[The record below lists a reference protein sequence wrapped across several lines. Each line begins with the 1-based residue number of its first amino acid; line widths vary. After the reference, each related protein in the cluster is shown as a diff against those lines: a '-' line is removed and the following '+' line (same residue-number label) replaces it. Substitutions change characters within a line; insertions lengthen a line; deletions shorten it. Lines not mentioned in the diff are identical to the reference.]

1 MENDLES
8 THHPSSVDLPRPK
21 SLPNPGDPGRN
32 SGDRAGDPAGD
43 EGAGGDVAMTIP
55 KLRIGDVAQ
64 INPRPSRVP
73 QLDEKVSFA
82 GMTDL
87 SAERGCITQSALRP
101 YAEVC
106 KGYTPFHAQD
116 ILVAKI
122 TPCFENCK
130 IGEASIP
137 TDVGYGSTEFHVI
150 RPLPARL
157 DRRYLLHFLRQ
168 ARILKTGER
177 RMTGSAG
184 QRRVPASFLEALEI
198 PLPPLEEQRRI
209 AAILDKA
216 GSLQKLSQ
224 SAITKLHQTLESSFR
239 RLSTITACNCASK
252 RLEEV
257 VEAIIDYRGKSP
269 EKTAE
274 GIPLI
279 TARLIK
285 EGRILG
291 ATEFIAPESYSEW
304 MRRGMPKQGDVVFT
318 TEAPLGQV
326 AQIDNPDVALAQRL
340 VLLRGKSKEL
350 DNTYLRFALRMNS
363 VAEQIRKRATGSTVL
378 GIRQK
383 ELRQIEIP
391 LPALEVQRDFARLA
405 LAIEGEIQRLRQ
417 RADSVQALKD
427 SLANRLMEE

>member
-1 MENDLES
+1 VTGVQTCALPIS
-8 THHPSSVDLPRPK
+8 TVQGITIERL
-21 SLPNPGDPGRN
+21 
-32 SGDRAGDPAGD
+32 RA
-43 EGAGGDVAMTIP
+43 I
-55 KLRIGDVAQ
+55 
-64 INPRPSRVP
+64 
-73 QLDEKVSFA
+73 KV
-82 GMTDL
+82 
-87 SAERGCITQSALRP
+87 
-101 YAEVC
+101 
-106 KGYTPFHAQD
+106 
-116 ILVAKI
+116 
-122 TPCFENCK
+122 
-130 IGEASIP
+130 
-137 TDVGYGSTEFHVI
+137 
-150 RPLPARL
+150 
-157 DRRYLLHFLRQ
+157 
-168 ARILKTGER
+168 
-177 RMTGSAG
+177 
-184 QRRVPASFLEALEI
+184 

-304 MRRGMPKQGDVVFT
+304 MRRGMPKRGDVVFT

>member
-1 MENDLES
+1 MKWPEAALGEIANLIRGITYKPSDVCDATTPSAVACMRTKNVQEVLDES
-8 THHPSSVDLPRPK
+8 DIVWIPASLIRNSSKYL
-21 SLPNPGDPGRN
+21 NPGDILVSSAN
-32 SGDRAGDPAGD
+32 SWNLVGKGCWVPELKYRAS
-43 EGAGGDVAMTIP
+43 AGGFISILRGNPNTVDFRYLYHWFVSPQTQA
-55 KLRIGDVAQ
+55 KLRSYSNKTTNISNLDH
-64 INPRPSRVP
+64 SRT
-73 QLDEKVSFA
+73 LA
-82 GMTDL
+82 T
-87 SAERGCITQSALRP
+87 
-101 YAEVC
+101 
-106 KGYTPFHAQD
+106 
-116 ILVAKI
+116 
-122 TPCFENCK
+122 
-130 IGEASIP
+130 
-137 TDVGYGSTEFHVI
+137 
-150 RPLPARL
+150 
-157 DRRYLLHFLRQ
+157 
-168 ARILKTGER
+168 
-177 RMTGSAG
+177 
-184 QRRVPASFLEALEI
+184 EI

-224 SAITKLHQTLESSFR
+224 SAITKLHQRLESSFR

-269 EKTAE
+269 EKSAE